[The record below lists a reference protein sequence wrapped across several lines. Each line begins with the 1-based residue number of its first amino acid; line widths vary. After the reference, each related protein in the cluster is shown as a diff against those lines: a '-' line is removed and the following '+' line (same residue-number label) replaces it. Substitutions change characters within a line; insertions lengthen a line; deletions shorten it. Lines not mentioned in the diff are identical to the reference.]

1 MASSRSTNCVCLK
14 PMQFTQACM
23 LIQTDLLKPAMS
35 LWFFTPLKLD
45 TEPNEISEH
54 LQLKSNKLPY
64 FVILLKL

>member
-1 MASSRSTNCVCLK
+1 
-14 PMQFTQACM
+14 MQFTQACM
-23 LIQTDLLKPAMS
+23 LIQTDLLKPVMS